1 MNKPKLLP
9 TFEQFLE
16 VFGHPI
22 TEAKDKDN
30 DKKYSYGCSML
41 YFDFP
46 QMKVIHDEIEPED
59 IFDEDGHGLETEPH
73 VTLLYGLHSD
83 EIDDDKVLDISSKG
97 IKSMGLGNVSLFE
110 NDKFDVL
117 KFDVEA
123 PFLYGI
129 NKELSKLPHT
139 TDFPDYHPHCTIAY
153 LKPGSGKKYTKL
165 FKGRIYEVFPTKV
178 VYSKPDGT
186 KIEERFNLKK

>member
-1 MNKPKLLP
+1 MTNKLKLIP
-9 TFEQFLE
+9 TFEQFLQE
-16 VFGHPI
+16 YGDALL
-22 TEAKDKDN
+22 E
-30 DKKYSYGCSML
+30 KKGKYPYGCSML

-46 QMKVIHDEIEPED
+46 QMKVIHDEIEKDD
-59 IFDEDGHGLETEPH
+59 IAEEFGGLETEPH

-83 EIDDDKVLDISSKG
+83 EIDDDKVLDVSSKG
-97 IKSMGLGNVSLFE
+97 IMSIGLGNVSLFE
-110 NDKFDVL
+110 NEKYDVL

-123 PFLYGI
+123 PFLYDI

-153 LKPGSGKKYTKL
+153 LKSGTGKKYVKL
-165 FKGRIYEVFPTKV
+165 FKNRIYEVFPTKV

-186 KIEERFNLKK
+186 KLEERFNLKK